1 MKKNKDTI
9 LLWISI
15 IVLISSS
22 YYFIYSCYTVE
33 HFKTPAVTMPSNIP
47 SKKKTKDKF
56 LRFHV
61 LIKQLTTKMTTA
73 AVAPWRAAAN
83 TIACVIPRKKKT
95 KDKILTLEESY
106 RIKDKRLDET
116 QTLNVGDVEWV
127 KKNQDNKKLK
137 KLWDELRILFP

>member
-1 MKKNKDTI
+1 
-9 LLWISI
+9 
-15 IVLISSS
+15 
-22 YYFIYSCYTVE
+22 
-33 HFKTPAVTMPSNIP
+33 
-47 SKKKTKDKF
+47 
-56 LRFHV
+56 
-61 LIKQLTTKMTTA
+61 
-73 AVAPWRAAAN
+73 VAPWRAAAN

-116 QTLNVGDVEWV
+116 QTLNVWDVEWV